1 MNITSIVMSTLTREA
16 LDFVISLILS
26 SSVAEA
32 ESPKSLI
39 YDVPCYFYLLFFTY
53 FKNELIL
60 ELDLTLFKPAAS

>member
-1 MNITSIVMSTLTREA
+1 MNITSIVMSTLTRDVF
-16 LDFVISLILS
+16 DFVISLS

-39 YDVPCYFYLLFFTY
+39 CDVPCYFCLPFFTY

-60 ELDLTLFKPAAS
+60 ELDLTLFRPS